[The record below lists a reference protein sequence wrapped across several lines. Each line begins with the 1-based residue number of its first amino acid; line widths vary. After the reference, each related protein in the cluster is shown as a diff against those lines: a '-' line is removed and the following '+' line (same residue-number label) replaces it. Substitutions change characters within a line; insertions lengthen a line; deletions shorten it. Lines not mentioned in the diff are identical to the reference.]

1 MQMYALF
8 RVKGKIS
15 EKKIKEISTR
25 LFFERFFS
33 FLCII
38 LLPLPL
44 YKTLNMDRR
53 TFFKTTLFAA
63 GGMAVGGLTSCEEP
77 AKTYDEKTGMTYR
90 RLGRTGI
97 DVSVV
102 ALGCEGFSKKSA
114 EEVRAEF
121 DHAINRG
128 VNFLDL
134 YSSNPDLRSN
144 IGYALKGRR
153 NKFVVQGHIGSTWEN
168 GQYLRTRDVEKVKVA
183 FEDLLERL
191 GTNYID
197 VGMIHYVDERADYDT
212 VMNGPFFDY
221 VRWLKK
227 KRKIRSIGLSTHS
240 VEIATLAA
248 ESGIVDVLMFS
259 LSPGYDLTFENGQIV
274 GISPER
280 AQLYELCAKNGVA
293 IDVMKAFGGG
303 NLLIGMD
310 CLECN
315 NYSSCYFKC
324 VAMTGAGMYAYNY
337 SAPTFTS
344 PYAVNYAPTTTF
356 GYMGR
361 NANRDGNVLTYNFD
375 DGTLQGWTTID
386 ADGDGINWFASSS
399 HAAHSGSY
407 AAVSQSYRQVLY
419 PNNYLVSPQVRFTN
433 NSTFTFWATDGNDD
447 YGAEHFGVA
456 VSTNGSTGA
465 SDFTT
470 VSEWTLLSKDW
481 RKTNG
486 RCLVSVRR

>member
-221 VRWLKK
+221 VKWLKK

-303 NLLIGMD
+303 NLLNEKDSPFGKAFSPVQCIEYALSRPGVAAVMCGCKGVEEMD
-310 CLECN
+310 ADLAWCRATR
-315 NYSSCYFKC
+315 KQ
-324 VAMTGAGMYAYNY
+324 
-337 SAPTFTS
+337 
-344 PYAVNYAPTTTF
+344 
-356 GYMGR
+356 
-361 NANRDGNVLTYNFD
+361 RDFINVLAGVTSADWKGSCMYCTHCAPCQEGIDVASVNKYLKLALAQDEVPETVRDHYNLLAHHASECAECGKCERRCPFD
-375 DGTLQGWTTID
+375 VKIISNMHK
-386 ADGDGINWFASSS
+386 AVEVFGI
-399 HAAHSGSY
+399 
-407 AAVSQSYRQVLY
+407 
-419 PNNYLVSPQVRFTN
+419 
-433 NSTFTFWATDGNDD
+433 
-447 YGAEHFGVA
+447 
-456 VSTNGSTGA
+456 
-465 SDFTT
+465 
-470 VSEWTLLSKDW
+470 
-481 RKTNG
+481 
-486 RCLVSVRR
+486 